1 MTEMESRATYG
12 MLSKSI
18 LNNLATNNVS
28 SGEIFL
34 FSLHMQWGI
43 VLGHPHDPKSV
54 IAAEMLQRLTE
65 MIQDEK
71 RASQDDLK
79 NIFNENRDGFLQ
91 IFKQISTR
99 PHKPSLAWYLT
110 WKEHCNLLL
119 TKDPTPDNCFQLFWI
134 LRECMD
140 LRRDEFLLSLTIIHE
155 TLLCAAAN

>member
-1 MTEMESRATYG
+1 MTEQESRATYG

-43 VLGHPHDPKSV
+43 VLGHPHDQKSV
-54 IAAEMLQRLTE
+54 IAAEMLQRLIE
-65 MIQDEK
+65 MIEDEK

-79 NIFNENRDGFLQ
+79 KIFNENRDGFLQ

-99 PHKPSLAWYLT
+99 PLKSSLAWYL
-110 WKEHCNLLL
+110 
-119 TKDPTPDNCFQLFWI
+119 
-134 LRECMD
+134 
-140 LRRDEFLLSLTIIHE
+140 S
-155 TLLCAAAN
+155 